1 MDHSIYSCG
10 HTGLEMPK
18 CGWRHMLMLRRM
30 TYIAL
35 ASRWSV
41 RPMMI
46 TMPLGARAFRPPSSS
61 TAAAGPVPPRQRRR
75 HRRDIIG
82 PTTLD
87 HRGGISVRCSS
98 PSSTAP
104 DRRRDGGSLRV
115 AGGSD
120 GDAGEDDVLAA
131 TATMATTTATAA
143 RGGGGK
149 NRHHRSIAGGKNGKC
164 SSASRRPSIGGNSRT
179 RTVPAGWTD
188 RASWPEADC
197 RATARNCSAS
207 WESRAAAMI
216 PEVRYSYSPEIFAYP
231 PPTLSSRGKSN
242 KEC

>member
-131 TATMATTTATAA
+131 TATTATTTATAA
-143 RGGGGK
+143 RGGGGGRIDIIDRSREGK
-149 NRHHRSIAGGKNGKC
+149 TENVHRPREGRRSGAIPELVQ
-164 SSASRRPSIGGNSRT
+164 SRRVGRIELRGQKRIAERRQEIVLRLGNREQL
-179 RTVPAGWTD
+179 R
-188 RASWPEADC
+188 
-197 RATARNCSAS
+197 
-207 WESRAAAMI
+207 
-216 PEVRYSYSPEIFAYP
+216 
-231 PPTLSSRGKSN
+231 
-242 KEC
+242 